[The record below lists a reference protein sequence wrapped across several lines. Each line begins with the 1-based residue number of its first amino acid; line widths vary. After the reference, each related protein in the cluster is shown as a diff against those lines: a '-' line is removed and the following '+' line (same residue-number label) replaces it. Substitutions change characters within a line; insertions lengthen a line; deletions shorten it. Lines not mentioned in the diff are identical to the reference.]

1 MNDERTILHVDM
13 DAFFASV
20 EQRDDP
26 SLRGKPVLVGGGGRR
41 GVVAAASYEARRF
54 GCRSAMPMAEA
65 LRRCPDAIVVPPS
78 FGRYEADS
86 RRVMEILESASPLVQ
101 PLSIDEAFVDVTGSR
116 RLLGDGRTIATM
128 LRARI
133 RDEVGLVASV
143 GVGPCKFVAKI
154 ASDLEK
160 PDALVVI
167 ESDGL
172 AERLASLPIKR
183 MWGVGPKT
191 EARCVARGLR
201 TFRDL
206 QRADDAILRSVFG
219 DSGPRFA
226 ALARGID
233 DRPVHGDRTAKS
245 IGHEQT
251 FGVNLSDPTE
261 VEAVLLR
268 HVERVATRL
277 RRHGRLARGVSVKI
291 RDLEFTTNTRSSTLD
306 PSTDRTDL
314 LWDAARRLFR
324 GWDFRPVRLV
334 GFTVDRFD
342 SAEVGSLFEAGDPEH
357 GRRRRLDAA
366 TDAIRAKF
374 GGDAIGRTA
383 ATFRP
388 GATRERSE
396 GDERAAD

>member
-1 MNDERTILHVDM
+1 MSEERTILHVDM

-26 SLRGKPVLVGGGGRR
+26 TLRGRPVLVGGGGRR
-41 GVVAAASYEARRF
+41 GVVAAASYEARRY

-65 LRRCPDAIVVPPS
+65 RRRCPDAVVVSPS

-101 PLSIDEAFVDVTGSR
+101 PISIDEAFVDVTGSR

-128 LRARI
+128 LRGRI
-133 RDEVGLVASV
+133 REELGLTASV
-143 GVGPCKFVAKI
+143 GVAPCKFVAKI

-160 PDALVVI
+160 PDGLVVI
-167 ESDGL
+167 GSDGL
-172 AERLASLPIKR
+172 AARLAPLPIGR

-191 EARCVARGLR
+191 ESRCTSRGLR
-201 TFRDL
+201 TFGDL
-206 QRADDAILRSVFG
+206 QRADEFVLRSVFG
-219 DSGPRFA
+219 DSAPRFA
-226 ALARGID
+226 ALSRGLD

-251 FGVNLSDPTE
+251 FGVDLADPAE

-277 RRHGRLARGVSVKI
+277 RRHGRQARGVTVKV
-291 RDLEFTTNTRSSTLD
+291 RDGEFTTNTRAATLE
-306 PSTDRTDL
+306 PATDRTDL
-314 LWDAARRLFR
+314 LWTAARRLFR
-324 GWDFRPVRLV
+324 DWRFRPVRLIGV
-334 GFTVDRFD
+334 AVDRFE
-342 SAEVGSLFEAGDPEH
+342 SAGSGSLFERLDVED

-366 TDAIRAKF
+366 TDAIRAKY

-388 GATRERSE
+388 GATRDRAE
-396 GDERAAD
+396 GDDRPTE

>member
-1 MNDERTILHVDM
+1 MTDERTILHVDM

-26 SLRGKPVLVGGGGRR
+26 RLQGRPVLVGGGGRR

-65 LRRCPDAIVVPPS
+65 RRRCPEAIVVSPS

-86 RRVMEILESASPLVQ
+86 RRVMEILETTSPLVQ
-101 PLSIDEAFVDVTGSR
+101 PISIDEAFVDVTGSR
-116 RLLGDGRTIATM
+116 RLLGDGRTIATAI
-128 LRARI
+128 RARI
-133 RDEVGLVASV
+133 REELGLTASV
-143 GVGPCKFVAKI
+143 GVAPCKFVAKI

-160 PDALVVI
+160 PDGLVVI
-167 ESDGL
+167 ESEGL
-172 AERLASLPIKR
+172 AARLAPLPIGR

-191 EARCVARGLR
+191 EARCTARGLR
-201 TFRDL
+201 TFGDL
-206 QRADDAILRSVFG
+206 QRAEDSVLRSVFG
-219 DSGPRFA
+219 DAAARYA
-226 ALARGID
+226 ALARGLD

-251 FGVNLSDPTE
+251 FGVDLADPRE

-277 RRHGRLARGVSVKI
+277 RRHGRLARGVTVKI
-291 RDLEFTTNTRSSTLD
+291 RDGDFTTNTRAATLD
-306 PSTDRTDL
+306 PATDRTDL
-314 LWDAARRLFR
+314 LWDTARGLFR
-324 GWDFRPVRLV
+324 GWPFRPVRLV
-334 GFTVDRFD
+334 GFTVDRLD
-342 SAEVGSLFEAGDPEH
+342 ATEGGSLFESFDPEH

-388 GATRERSE
+388 GVARERAE
-396 GDERAAD
+396 GDERTAD

>member
-1 MNDERTILHVDM
+1 MSDERTILHVDM

-26 SLRGKPVLVGGGGRR
+26 RLRGRPVLVGGRGGR

-65 LRRCPDAIVVPPS
+65 LRRCPDAIVVSPG

-86 RRVMEILESASPLVQ
+86 RRIMEILETASPLVE

-116 RLLGDGRTIATM
+116 RLLGDGRAIATS

-133 RDEVGLVASV
+133 REELDLTASV
-143 GVGPCKFVAKI
+143 GVAPCKFVAKI

-160 PDALVVI
+160 PDGLVVI
-167 ESDGL
+167 ESEGL
-172 AERLASLPIKR
+172 AERLAPLPIAR
-183 MWGVGPKT
+183 MWGIGPKT
-191 EARCVARGLR
+191 AARCEARGIR

-206 QRADDAILRSVFG
+206 QSADPVHLRSVLG
-219 DSGPRFA
+219 DGAARFVQ
-226 ALARGID
+226 LAHGID

-251 FGVNLSDPTE
+251 FGVDLADPVE

-268 HVERVATRL
+268 HVERVSTRL
-277 RRHGRLARGVSVKI
+277 RRHGRLAAGATVKI
-291 RDLEFTTNTRSSTLD
+291 RDGDFVTNTRSATLD
-306 PSTDRTDL
+306 PATDRTDV
-314 LWDAARRLFR
+314 LWEVARGLFR
-324 GWDFRPVRLV
+324 RWDFRPVRLV
-334 GFTVDRFD
+334 GFHVDRFD
-342 SAEVGSLFEAGDPEH
+342 AGDGGSLFTAGDPEH
-357 GRRRRLDAA
+357 GRQRRLDAA

-374 GGDAIGRTA
+374 GGDAIARTA
-383 ATFRP
+383 AALRSD
-388 GATRERSE
+388 ATRQRVE
-396 GDERAAD
+396 GDERPGT